1 MASQA
6 EERIRLKC
14 EALLRVAFP
23 DARIVH
29 ELVLRQGG
37 VRIDLAAVTP
47 SRLVCIEIKSERDVL
62 DRLPAQI
69 AAMKLV
75 CDTWRV
81 ATADKHVEKCRALVG
96 WGRTLGESV
105 LDLPGYAL
113 RDLERDAM
121 HGLCNAPARLDMLW
135 ADELRLIAGAK
146 GTRMASTIRASDSMT
161 GQEVRRAVCAAVR
174 ARSFPRADPAI
185 PVPVQIMR
193 QAA

>member
-1 MASQA
+1 MASEA

-14 EALLRVAFP
+14 EALLRKAFP

-47 SRLVCIEIKSERDVL
+47 DRLVCVEVKSERDVL

-75 CDTWRV
+75 CDAWRV
-81 ATADKHVEKCRALVG
+81 ATADKHLDKCRDIADWHRVI
-96 WGRTLGESV
+96 GETS
-105 LDLPGYAL
+105 LDAPGYGMREL
-113 RDLERDAM
+113 PRDAM

-135 ADELRLIAGAK
+135 ANELRYIAGAK
-146 GTRMASTIRASDSMT
+146 GPRMSSMIRASDSMT
-161 GQEVRRAVCAAVR
+161 GAQIRRAVCAAIR

-185 PVPVQIMR
+185 PFLALE
-193 QAA
+193 QAV